1 MIQAVL
7 DISHLEFQ
15 VTNVILLLKVVFQD
29 LDVVLADLVY
39 IAGLAFRVEREV
51 KVLDQMSVQHYFR
64 FILLKDRHLTQKVQ

>member
-39 IAGLAFRVEREV
+39 IAGLAFWVEREV
-51 KVLDQMSVQHYFR
+51 KVLDQMSVQHYF
-64 FILLKDRHLTQKVQ
+64 